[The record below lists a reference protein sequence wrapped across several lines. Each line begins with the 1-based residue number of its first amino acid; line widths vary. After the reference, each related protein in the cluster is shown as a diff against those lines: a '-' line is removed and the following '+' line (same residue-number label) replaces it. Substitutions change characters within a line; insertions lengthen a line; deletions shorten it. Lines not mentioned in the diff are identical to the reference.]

1 MQGKAGP
8 CTQAQL
14 KLIPVSADG
23 DEADH
28 QLKLI
33 SGRVRGSPSPPRRAG
48 ESWCS
53 RTRRRSVRVGRKL
66 AGGAWSA
73 GGSRPAGGHRWRA
86 IDQPKRSGGP
96 AWLSPAS
103 SKVPRIYGGRA
114 V

>member
-1 MQGKAGP
+1 MIAGKSFDP
-8 CTQAQL
+8 PRTQAQL

-53 RTRRRSVRVGRKL
+53 RTRRRGVRVGRKL
-66 AGGAWSA
+66 GGGA
-73 GGSRPAGGHRWRA
+73 
-86 IDQPKRSGGP
+86 
-96 AWLSPAS
+96 
-103 SKVPRIYGGRA
+103 
-114 V
+114 